1 MRILVI
7 ADIHSNSRA
16 LKAVLDKFGTSDEI
30 WCLGD
35 IVEYGPSPSECISLV
50 KESCTKVV
58 RGNHDES
65 TGRYDPGSGGR
76 GWASY
81 DGEAVSPEERR
92 YLLSLPDTLSVSIGE
107 ESFLLLHGSP
117 GNPNSGALWP
127 HTDHADLQNEI
138 SEVRERHIL
147 CGHTHMAMNLEAG
160 SHRILNPG
168 TIGQPRDGD
177 YRAQCLL
184 IDDGDYFFER
194 VEYDLD
200 ALEYDYKNS
209 TIPEDV
215 QETWTRYTRKGI
227 VEVHGLQLGPF
238 SARPRPTELK

>member
-1 MRILVI
+1 MRFGALETSSNTARPLPNAFHLSRNRAQRLSVAITMNRPADTILSQE
-7 ADIHSNSRA
+7 AA
-16 LKAVLDKFGTSDEI
+16 A
-30 WCLGD
+30 
-35 IVEYGPSPSECISLV
+35 GPV
-50 KESCTKVV
+50 T
-58 RGNHDES
+58 
-65 TGRYDPGSGGR
+65 TGKPF
-76 GWASY
+76 
-81 DGEAVSPEERR
+81 SPEERR

-238 SARPRPTELK
+238 SERPRPTELK